1 MHKFYMANNQIVM
14 NYNRAYPRSREVL
27 LKSKTFQIFIR
38 NFILEHKDNDLL
50 FNYLTQHE
58 KYDAETAAEKFVY
71 FMRQLSIFNLDE
83 IDSEYTQDREALLE
97 VIENIYKTWRDYGRY
112 GFMKSEDI
120 DGFGVNTLVAQ
131 DSAMNDMFL
140 RTYRMFE
147 EKVLNRYNRV
157 YRQVQAGTNACFSIH
172 TREQALPEEYAA
184 LQNIPIIDTVMLRTP
199 MILHTKSSK
208 RTGVN
213 SQIDVNPMTYF
224 NGNDEEW
231 FCFPCKVGDL
241 VCLVYFHIKYMSLSL
256 SLANLFELATK
267 EEAEG
272 KPDLICIVGNPDGKN
287 ETNFYHDK
295 KNNIFVGCISDDERM
310 DYFGYLKK
318 MCLTLHNVYKMQQGW
333 LPIHGAFVKIVL
345 NDGTSK
351 NIMLMG
357 DSGAG
362 KSESIEALKA
372 AGQGMIRE
380 VQVIFDDMGSIHI
393 EDGVPYGQ
401 GTEIGAFI
409 RLDDLE
415 PGTPYRDMDRA
426 IFMSPEHQNSRMV
439 TPASPYS
446 FVVENHTIDFFA
458 YANNY
463 TDKMG
468 INVLSVEEAKEVCKM
483 GKRMA
488 LGTTQEVG
496 ISTTYFA
503 NPFGPMQM
511 QDVCDPLIDEVFQCL
526 KDNNVF
532 VGEIYT
538 HLGFSRENRKG
549 LNIAA
554 DELLQFIT
562 KEGK

>member
-1 MHKFYMANNQIVM
+1 
-14 NYNRAYPRSREVL
+14 
-27 LKSKTFQIFIR
+27 
-38 NFILEHKDNDLL
+38 
-50 FNYLTQHE
+50 
-58 KYDAETAAEKFVY
+58 
-71 FMRQLSIFNLDE
+71 
-83 IDSEYTQDREALLE
+83 
-97 VIENIYKTWRDYGRY
+97 
-112 GFMKSEDI
+112 
-120 DGFGVNTLVAQ
+120 
-131 DSAMNDMFL
+131 
-140 RTYRMFE
+140 
-147 EKVLNRYNRV
+147 
-157 YRQVQAGTNACFSIH
+157 
-172 TREQALPEEYAA
+172 
-184 LQNIPIIDTVMLRTP
+184 ML
-199 MILHTKSSK
+199 
-208 RTGVN
+208 
-213 SQIDVNPMTYF
+213 YF
-224 NGNDEEW
+224 N
-231 FCFPCKVGDL
+231 
-241 VCLVYFHIKYMSLSL
+241 IKYISLSL

-267 EEAEG
+267 EEAEE

-287 ETNFYHDK
+287 ETQFYHDED
-295 KNNIFVGCISDDERM
+295 NDIWVGCISDHDRM

-318 MCLTLHNVYKMQQGW
+318 MCLTLHNVCKMHQGW

-345 NDGTSK
+345 NDGSSK

-372 AGQGMIRE
+372 AGQDLIRD

-393 EDGVPYGQ
+393 ENGIPYGQ

-415 PGTPYRDMDRA
+415 PGTPYRDMDRS

-446 FVVENHTIDFFA
+446 LVIQNHTIDLFA

-463 TDKMG
+463 TDKYGLNM
-468 INVLSVEEAKEVCKM
+468 LSVQEAKETCKM

-488 LGTTQEVG
+488 LGTTQEEG

-554 DELLQFIT
+554 EELLQFIT